1 MKFKFITPSHA
12 YYRDELM
19 LRWEVLSKPLGL
31 PPGSEITAEEMECIH
46 LLVMEEKKIIGCV
59 LFHQESTD
67 SGRIMQLAL
76 SEDCRG
82 KGCGRK
88 LIAHLEQDLSR
99 KGISNLYIY
108 AKEDLEG
115 FYQKLGY
122 HSDGESFDFM
132 EAPHRVMKKVILA
145 DSLRSA

>member
-31 PPGSEITAEEMECIH
+31 PPGSEITAEEMECSH
-46 LLVMEEKKIIGCV
+46 VLVMEEKKIIGCV